1 MSAVP
6 LALESAENRFL
17 TAMGTSATLVFAMS
31 IAGKQFSV
39 SRAAPMN
46 RPGAI
51 LLLIL
56 LVAAVVAAGCHTVD
70 VRATADPRAD
80 FSVYR
85 TYNFSEPFVTAGS
98 PDIPEQNRLAIE
110 AAIRGEMEKRAC
122 RLADQPDLLLS
133 IRLETADKTY
143 DKSSPAVESGSLR
156 ANVRKHYDLIYE
168 EDARTQRVVNYTE
181 GTLRFDALDR
191 KQDRLVWEGIAMGV
205 LKRDQTDEQRRQRI
219 HEAVKTVFDK
229 FPISPSRN

>member
-1 MSAVP
+1 MSTVP
-6 LALESAENRFL
+6 QALERAENRFL
-17 TAMGTSATLVFAMS
+17 TAMGTSATLVLAMS
-31 IAGKQFSV
+31 IAEKQFSV
-39 SRAAPMN
+39 PRAAPMN

-70 VRATADPRAD
+70 VRATAEPRAD
-80 FSVYR
+80 FSLYR
-85 TYNFSEPFVTAGS
+85 TYNFSEPLVAAGS
-98 PDIPEQNRLAIE
+98 PDITEQNRLTIK

-156 ANVRKHYDLIYE
+156 SNVRKHYDLIYE
-168 EDARTQRVVNYTE
+168 EDSRTQRVVNYTE
-181 GTLRFDALDR
+181 GTLRFEALDR

-205 LKRDQTDEQRRQRI
+205 LKRNQTDEQRRQRI
-219 HEAVKTVFDK
+219 HEAVKSVFDK
-229 FPISPSRN
+229 FPIPPSRK